1 MVRVDR
7 FMMRK
12 QKAQAFGR
20 ERRDN
25 RFLVEKGS
33 TAIREGS
40 PKKKRDKEL
49 RDYLIVTSVL
59 VQDRDPDLLRFACDY
74 EFSSCSRAS
83 GVIIDGNCSGPEK
96 WFRLGDWK
104 SLKEIRESRKT

>member
-1 MVRVDR
+1 MVRDDR

-20 ERRDN
+20 ERSDN

-33 TAIREGS
+33 TAMREGS
-40 PKKKRDKEL
+40 PKVKRDRKV
-49 RDYLIVTSVL
+49 RDSLIATRVL
-59 VQDRDPDLLRFACDY
+59 VQDRDPDLLRFACDH
-74 EFSSCSRAS
+74 EFSSCSRAT

-96 WFRLGDWK
+96 WSRLGDRK
-104 SLKEIRESRKT
+104 TLKEIRESRKT